1 MAKQLKFG
9 HDARENL
16 KQGVDKLADAV
27 KTTLG
32 PRGRNVVL
40 EKSFGA
46 PTITNDGVTIAKE
59 IELEGKF
66 ENMGAQMVKEVATK
80 THDNAGDGTTTA
92 TLLAQEI
99 ISEGFKHVTAGANPM
114 FMKKGILKAAE
125 VIVDEIK
132 KQSKPV
138 KTSSEIEQIG
148 TISANNDP
156 EIGKLIAEAM
166 DEVGNEGVINVEESK
181 TMKTHMELVEG
192 MQFDR
197 GYLSPYFA
205 TDQENMVA
213 ELEDAYIL
221 FIDKKLSAMKDLLPI
236 LQEVSKAGKPL
247 LIIAEDVE
255 GEALATLVVNKIRGT
270 LNVCAIKAPG
280 FGDRRKAMLQD
291 IAILTGGTVITEDMG
306 MKLEN
311 VTIKDLGV
319 ASKVIVDK
327 ENSTIREGNG
337 REEDIEGRIEQIKR
351 EIDDSTSDY
360 DSEKLQERLAKL
372 AGGVAVL
379 NVGAAT
385 EIEMK
390 EKKHR
395 VDDALQAT
403 RAAVEE
409 GIVIGGGVA
418 VLHAA
423 QKIDEL
429 ELDGEEAIGAQI
441 LKNSLEKPLYQIAK
455 NAGLPG
461 DVVVEKIKAEKDDQ
475 IGYNAAT
482 REYSKLLD
490 DGVIDPAKVTRSA
503 VQNACS
509 ISSLFLTT
517 ECAVA
522 DKPEEDDGGAPAP
535 GGAPGGAPP
544 MGGGMPGM
552 M

>member
-16 KQGVDKLADAV
+16 KEGVDKLADAV

-46 PTITNDGVTIAKE
+46 PNITNDGVTIAKE
-59 IELEGKF
+59 IELEEKY

-80 THDNAGDGTTTA
+80 THDDAGDGTTTA

-99 ISEGFKHVTAGANPM
+99 IDEGFKHVTAGVNPM
-114 FMKKGILKAAE
+114 FIKRGLMKASGI
-125 VIVDEIK
+125 IVDEIQK
-132 KQSKPV
+132 MSKPV
-138 KTSSEIEQIG
+138 KTSDEIEQIG

-156 EIGKLIAEAM
+156 EIGKLIAESM
-166 DEVGNEGVINVEESK
+166 DSVGNEGVINVEESK
-181 TMKTHMELVEG
+181 TMKTYMEKVEG

-205 TDQENMVA
+205 TDTDKMVA
-213 ELEDAYIL
+213 ELEDAYVL
-221 FIDKKLSAMKDLLPI
+221 LLDKKISVMKELLPI
-236 LQEVSKAGKPL
+236 LQEVSQQGKPL
-247 LIIAEDVE
+247 LIISEDIE

-270 LNVCAIKAPG
+270 LNVCGIKAPG
-280 FGDRRKAMLQD
+280 FGDRRKEILQD
-291 IAILTGGTVITEDMG
+291 IAILTGGTVISEDIG
-306 MKLEN
+306 LKLEN
-311 VTIKDLGV
+311 VKINDLGK
-319 ASKVIVDK
+319 ANKVIVDK
-327 ENSTIREGNG
+327 ENTTIREGNG
-337 REEDIEGRIEQIKR
+337 SEEDINGRISQMKTQID
-351 EIDDSTSDY
+351 ESTSDY
-360 DSEKLQERLAKL
+360 DTEKLQERLAKL
-372 AGGVAVL
+372 VGGVAVL
-379 NVGAAT
+379 NIGAAT

-418 VLHAA
+418 LLQCAKA
-423 QKIDEL
+423 LDKLEL
-429 ELDGEEAIGAQI
+429 EEEEQIGVQI
-441 LKNSLEKPLYQIAK
+441 LQNSLHKPLYQIVK

-461 DVVVEKIKAEKDDQ
+461 DVIVDKLKFEKDKFL
-475 IGYNAAT
+475 GYNAAK
-482 REYSKLLD
+482 REYTNLMD

-509 ISSLFLTT
+509 ISGLFLTT
-517 ECAVA
+517 ECAIA
-522 DKPEEDDGGAPAP
+522 DIPEEKGSTP
-535 GGAPGGAPP
+535 PP
-544 MGGGMPGM
+544 MPPGGGGMPGGGM
-552 M
+552 Y

>member
-1 MAKQLKFG
+1 
-9 HDARENL
+9 
-16 KQGVDKLADAV
+16 
-27 KTTLG
+27 
-32 PRGRNVVL
+32 
-40 EKSFGA
+40 
-46 PTITNDGVTIAKE
+46 
-59 IELEGKF
+59 
-66 ENMGAQMVKEVATK
+66 MGAQMVKEVATK

-99 ISEGFKHVTAGANPM
+99 IADGFKHVTAGANPM
-114 FMKKGILKAAE
+114 FMKKGILKASE
-125 VIVDEIK
+125 VVVDEIRK
-132 KQSKPV
+132 TSKPI

-156 EIGKLIAEAM
+156 EIGKLIADAM
-166 DEVGNEGVINVEESK
+166 GEVGNEGVINVEESK

-205 TDQENMVA
+205 TDTENMVA

-255 GEALATLVVNKIRGT
+255 GEALSTLVVNKIRGT

-311 VTIKDLGV
+311 VTINDLGV
-319 ASKVIVDK
+319 AHKVIVDK
-327 ENSTIREGNG
+327 ETSTIREGKG
-337 REEDIEGRIEQIKR
+337 REEDIKGRIEQIKR
-351 EIDDSTSDY
+351 EIEESTSDY
-360 DSEKLQERLAKL
+360 DTEKLQERLAKL

-423 QKIDEL
+423 RKIDEL
-429 ELDGEEAIGAQI
+429 ELDGEESIGAQI

-461 DVVVEKIKAEKDDQ
+461 DVVVERIKNENDEE
-475 IGYNAAT
+475 IGYNAST
-482 REYSKLLD
+482 REYSKLLE

-517 ECAVA
+517 ECAIA
-522 DKPEEDDGGAPAP
+522 DKSDENDDGGAPSAP
-535 GGAPGGAPP
+535 GAGGAPG